1 MCASSSNDLYAFD
14 EGLSGVDSE
23 ESVYD
28 TEEFYLDFDLESTQM
43 GIHAES
49 LLLDNEMHDEDTEA
63 LSEPFEVNYKDYN
76 MLPICVEQADE
87 VALTLDKLIKRG
99 KIPKNGIFYKYLKGV
114 LQVYI
119 TPSEYSWDPE
129 VIEFFK
135 TLKWLGG
142 QSTVNMIRG
151 PMWHG
156 MGRGGVF
163 TPETMR
169 PNLGGPSDRTLK
181 KTQQR
186 VHNGKWDY
194 KPIT

>member
-1 MCASSSNDLYAFD
+1 MCFHTFQPVTDQLEIINGLKGNPDIMCASSSD

-43 GIHAES
+43 GIDAES

-114 LQVYI
+114 LLKVYNPFRI
-119 TPSEYSWDPE
+119 
-129 VIEFFK
+129 F
-135 TLKWLGG
+135 
-142 QSTVNMIRG
+142 
-151 PMWHG
+151 
-156 MGRGGVF
+156 MG
-163 TPETMR
+163 
-169 PNLGGPSDRTLK
+169 S
-181 KTQQR
+181 
-186 VHNGKWDY
+186 
-194 KPIT
+194 